1 MSQQS
6 LPTSNILFRRGD
18 AWSISLKPLQK
29 GPSKEQKVL
38 HHLQLSRVLR
48 NDFPASMAAEIEY
61 TTPSSQSAIPYRL
74 QLSAT
79 NTAASALVSSHR
91 RGDVKNPRH
100 VVLPFSGKLIE
111 VLVSEGDEIAEN
123 QVVGFVKQM
132 KMELEVRSP
141 RAGRV
146 KWAYEMEEEEEDVAE
161 GVLLAELEEK
171 EKVEVRGKL

>member
-6 LPTSNILFRRGD
+6 LSTSNLLFRRGD
-18 AWSISLKPLQK
+18 AWSITLEPLQK
-29 GPSKEQKVL
+29 DPSKKQEKVL

-48 NDFPASMAAEIEY
+48 NDFPSSMAAEIEY
-61 TTPSSQSAIPYRL
+61 TTPSSPSAIPYRV

-91 RGDVKNPRH
+91 RGDMNNPRH
-100 VVLPFSGKLIE
+100 IVLPFSGKLIE
-111 VLVSEGDEIAEN
+111 VLVSVGDEIAEN

-132 KMELEVRSP
+132 KMELEVRSS

-171 EKVEVRGKL
+171 VEVRGKL